1 MKNIMKLKSKA
12 DDDILDE
19 LIAACESKMSSK
31 FKKEEPEEE
40 IEVDVINI
48 EEAESE
54 SDDDELDEEK
64 MRKLLELYKSIKE

>member
-1 MKNIMKLKSKA
+1 MKLKSKA

-31 FKKEEPEEE
+31 FKKEEPEPEEE